1 MKKLFYIA
9 LVIVLLLVIGK
20 LVKQDSSLKN
30 VPAAAVETSA
40 DINAVVADPLNPD
53 VIGDG
58 EVVDD
63 EAEEVEE
70 TNPDETAD
78 EDETIIK
85 E

>member
-20 LVKQDSSLKN
+20 LVKQDASLKN

-40 DINAVVADPLNPD
+40 EINAVVADPLNPD

-58 EVVDD
+58 EVIDD

>member
-20 LVKQDSSLKN
+20 LAKQDASVKN
-30 VPAAAVETSA
+30 VPAATVETSA

-58 EVVDD
+58 EVIDE